1 MEFTITPIDG
11 PGENSPIDGEDGKQE
26 SEITEQGLQSVLTD
40 EQKEILEGID
50 GTQKEQT
57 KGLVND
63 GTEEAGLLDLGDELV
78 GEAVGESTYPD
89 PQVNPVSIG
98 DETISGTV
106 KIGKNQRS
114 KKKIDIKITVTVTYK
129 EGSEPQTIETTILST
144 TKSQEW
150 SVSLSQPLAAGD
162 TIVVSQTVTEDG
174 KSSPPS
180 SLAPTTVKE
189 SLSHQHKDDL
199 RMPSGTIY
207 IKDPSSSLITAEE
220 QAKVLAFV
228 KQANPTFANDIES
241 AELSIQDGTEAFI
254 TVTYTDNSKSA
265 TTLAPDLKIKKVT
278 EPSAKPQVEEVK
290 VTATSITINFAS
302 PVPEGTKIGFVKQ
315 IDSSEEKNFCE
326 NGSCSVVKS
335 RKRELESTTKEETT
349 SYTFSVQDDELVLER
364 EFGILVEEPDKLVS
378 CAKFAPQFV
387 MPSITM
393 VRDPHKITDQEKNA
407 IRQAIRQA
415 NTTESGT
422 CKLPDGTGDYAGTGA
437 LIDFD
442 NNGNVRIINPS
453 NVKGEWDWEHYEDGK
468 FIPKQNDDGTY
479 EVEEGSKFIAL
490 EAKDLVKNIKPNP
503 PAISVNKDEG
513 KVTITPPEYKG
524 DGTDTDLLSYTISY
538 TDANGTNQIVTATR
552 NLDTNKWSGS
562 GVDENTG
569 VMTLSVGA
577 IEVGGTVKAI
587 AKDNG
592 GLEGDTDK
600 LDSDAATQ
608 TLETATVSYDG
619 NGSSDA
625 MEGKTLNKGSKYTIL
640 KNGFTA
646 PENQQFKGWKIGETP
661 YAADAEI
668 TVKEDTTIVA
678 QWDDIE
684 VKVSY
689 DANGGSGSMDG
700 ATLKKGST
708 YKLLAN
714 GFTAPENQ
722 KFKGWKIGETEYAVD
737 AEITVNENTTVQAQ
751 WEDIMVKITYDPN
764 GGQWGTDGAKKVI
777 TVKKGTE
784 ITIETAPTKAG
795 YTFQYWKGSEHQPG
809 DSYTADADHTF
820 TAQWSKTPEPNP
832 NPDPNQPGPNPNDP
846 NQPGP
851 NPNDPNPDVPGSG
864 GNTDQPGTGDKDKDP
879 VPGDRP
885 DDKDHEPGGGLTSF
899 VPSNPEDKSGI
910 SSASGL
916 TAQNVAGQT
925 GQTLPVERIEALP
938 ATGSADASFSLFAGL
953 GLALLG
959 FFLKKRN

>member
-1 MEFTITPIDG
+1 
-11 PGENSPIDGEDGKQE
+11 
-26 SEITEQGLQSVLTD
+26 
-40 EQKEILEGID
+40 
-50 GTQKEQT
+50 
-57 KGLVND
+57 
-63 GTEEAGLLDLGDELV
+63 
-78 GEAVGESTYPD
+78 
-89 PQVNPVSIG
+89 
-98 DETISGTV
+98 
-106 KIGKNQRS
+106 
-114 KKKIDIKITVTVTYK
+114 
-129 EGSEPQTIETTILST
+129 
-144 TKSQEW
+144 
-150 SVSLSQPLAAGD
+150 
-162 TIVVSQTVTEDG
+162 
-174 KSSPPS
+174 
-180 SLAPTTVKE
+180 
-189 SLSHQHKDDL
+189 
-199 RMPSGTIY
+199 MPSGTIY

-220 QAKVLAFV
+220 QAKVLSLV
-228 KQANPTFANDIES
+228 KQANSTFADDIES
-241 AELSIQDGTEAFI
+241 AELSIQDGTKAYI

-265 TTLAPDLKIKKVT
+265 KTLAPGLEIKEVS

-290 VTATSITINFAS
+290 VTANSITINFTS
-302 PVPEGTKIGFVKQ
+302 PVPKVTKIGFVVEFKEN
-315 IDSSEEKNFCE
+315 EEKNFCE

-335 RKRELESTTKEETT
+335 SKRWLESTTEEETT

-393 VRDPHKITDQEKNA
+393 VRDPHKITESEKEN

-415 NTTESGT
+415 NTTESGV
-422 CKLPDGTGDYAGTGA
+422 CKLPDGTGDFAGTGA

-453 NVKGEWDWEHYEDGK
+453 NVKGDWDWENYEDGK
-468 FIPKQNDDGTY
+468 FIPKQNEDGSY
-479 EVEEGSKFIAL
+479 QVEEGSKFIAL
-490 EAKDLVKNIKPNP
+490 EAKDLVKNVKPNP
-503 PAISVNKDEG
+503 PTISVNKDDG
-513 KVTITPPEYKG
+513 KVTIKPSEYEG
-524 DGTDTDLLSYTISY
+524 DGTDTDLLSYTVTY
-538 TDANGTNQIVTATR
+538 KDANGTDQTVTATR
-552 NLDTNKWSGS
+552 DLENNTWSGT
-562 GVDENTG
+562 GVDANTG
-569 VMTLSVGA
+569 VITLSVEN
-577 IEVGGTVKAI
+577 IELAGTVTAT

-592 GLEGDTDK
+592 GLEGDTKK
-600 LDSDAATQ
+600 LDSDPKTQ
-608 TLETATVSYDG
+608 KLETATVSYDP
-619 NGSSDA
+619 NGGSGK
-625 MEGKTLNKGSKYTIL
+625 MEQKTLNKGSKYKIL
-640 KNGFTA
+640 ENGFTA

-668 TVKEDTTIVA
+668 TVKEDTTVIA

-737 AEITVNENTTVQAQ
+737 AEITVNEDTTVQAQ

-764 GGQWGTDGAKKVI
+764 GGRWGTDGAKKVI
-777 TVKKGTE
+777 TVKKGTA

-795 YTFQYWKGSEHQPG
+795 YTFQYWKGSEYQPG
-809 DSYTADADHTF
+809 DSYTANEDHTF

-832 NPDPNQPGPNPNDP
+832 NPDPNQPNPNNPTP
-846 NQPGP
+846 N
-851 NPNDPNPDVPGSG
+851 VPGSG

-885 DDKDHEPGGGLTSF
+885 GDKDHEPGGGLTGL
-899 VPSNPEDKSGI
+899 VPGSPEAKFGA

-916 TAQNVAGQT
+916 TGQNVAGQT
-925 GQTLPVERIEALP
+925 GQTVPVERIEALL

-959 FFLKKRN
+959 FFLNKRN